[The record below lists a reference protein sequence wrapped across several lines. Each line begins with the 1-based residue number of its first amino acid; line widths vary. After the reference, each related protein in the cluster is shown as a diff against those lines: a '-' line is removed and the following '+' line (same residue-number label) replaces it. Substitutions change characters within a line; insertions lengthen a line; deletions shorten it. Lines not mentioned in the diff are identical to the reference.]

1 MYLTLTSNTR
11 IFVQVMG
18 NVTLVLDN
26 NCHLQ
31 LQDCL
36 YVLKSG
42 QNLISVSSLNKSNYL
57 IYFDKEILSYYRD
70 LS

>member
-1 MYLTLTSNTR
+1 
-11 IFVQVMG
+11 MG

-42 QNLISVSSLNKSNYL
+42 KNLISVSSLNKSNYL

>member
-1 MYLTLTSNTR
+1 MYLTLASNTR

-42 QNLISVSSLNKSNYL
+42 KNLISVSSLNKSNYL
-57 IYFDKEILSYYRD
+57 IYFNKEILSYYRD